1 MNETSS
7 SETMTEIEGYR
18 RRKEDSANDRSE
30 SKNL

>member
-7 SETMTEIEGYR
+7 SETITEMGYR